1 MQEEKA
7 YASSGVQ
14 DEFVKY
20 PGFGD
25 SKTNP
30 IQVHEFY
37 SKWRIF
43 ESHKHFKWADQYFF
57 NERYIENE
65 ENRYYK
71 R

>member
-7 YASSGVQ
+7 YASSGIQ

-30 IQVHEFY
+30 IQVHDFY

-43 ESHKHFKWADQYFF
+43 ESHKHFKWAD
-57 NERYIENE
+57 
-65 ENRYYK
+65 
-71 R
+71 